1 MIRAAPGATDPGS
14 DPPSPVA
21 FAAFARNATRRHVTP
36 PLILS
41 AAIAV
46 AMVASFLAFATRPDG
61 EGEAALHP
69 LIERFLGNAFSR
81 VIVIVF
87 LTSAL
92 YGVLQLIGVVVD
104 RGRLSLLAVD
114 GSGDESRDPSWLA
127 FLAGRPRRPYTGA
140 VATWADRLPG
150 DPHEIAD
157 RYSHHRSR
165 HAELGLLP
173 LRFCVWVLPLL
184 GFIGTV
190 VGIAR
195 SIVGLEVVIAPEA
208 GGQSAE
214 GLLAVLGG
222 LQFAFDTTLLGLVT
236 AIPVML
242 LQMVLG
248 GRESEVTEEGHHRML
263 ALLAS
268 AEAGEAGPPPTGP
281 DATPDPSNAPAP
293 SGVAQG

>member
-1 MIRAAPGATDPGS
+1 MNRSVSGKSDPGS
-14 DPPSPVA
+14 DTSSHVA
-21 FAAFARNATRRHVTP
+21 FAAFARAATRRHVTP

-41 AAIAV
+41 AAV
-46 AMVASFLAFATRPDG
+46 ATASVTSFVSLAMPPGGDA
-61 EGEAALHP
+61 EAAVHP
-69 LIERFLGNAFSR
+69 LIERFLGNGFSR
-81 VIVIVF
+81 TIVIVF
-87 LTSAL
+87 LTSAV
-92 YGVLQLIGVVVD
+92 YGALQLIGIAVD
-104 RGRLSLLAVD
+104 RDRLRLLGVPGGEA
-114 GSGDESRDPSWLA
+114 RASWLA
-127 FLAGRPRRPYTGA
+127 FLAGRPLRPHTGTAA
-140 VATWADRLPG
+140 VWADRLAG
-150 DPHEIAD
+150 DPHDIAD
-157 RYSHHRSR
+157 RYGLQRHR

-173 LRFCVWVLPLL
+173 LRFSVWVLPLL

-195 SIVGLEVVIAPEA
+195 SIIGLETVIAPGA

-248 GRESEVTEEGHHRML
+248 GRESQVTEEGYHRVL

-268 AEAGEAGPPPTGP
+268 AEAGTAPPTSRL
-281 DATPDPSNAPAP
+281 DTAPASSSP
-293 SGVAQG
+293 LPPFGAPEE

>member
-14 DPPSPVA
+14 DPPSQVA

-41 AAIAV
+41 AAVAV
-46 AMVASFLAFATRPDG
+46 AMVASFLAFATRLDG
-61 EGEAALHP
+61 DGEAALHP

-81 VIVIVF
+81 VIVVVF
-87 LTSAL
+87 LTSAI

-104 RGRLSLLAVD
+104 RDRLSLLAVAGSD
-114 GSGDESRDPSWLA
+114 GEARASWLA

-150 DPHEIAD
+150 DPHDIAD

-165 HAELGLLP
+165 HAELALLP

-195 SIVGLEVVIAPEA
+195 SIVGLEAVIAPEA

-268 AEAGEAGPPPTGP
+268 AEAGEAGSPPAGP
-281 DATPDPSNAPAP
+281 DAAPDPSNAPVP
-293 SGVAQG
+293 PGVAKG